1 MPVGVA
7 PGTGIHFP
15 RTPVLRHLLL
25 FLAAFLPLSNPSSAQ
40 DQPLFDQPLEGPVFV
55 VPIKGMIDG
64 PLAKYVDRALDDA
77 ADAGGGLVIFH
88 VDTFGG
94 LLDAADEIRKRIL
107 DEDIPTVAFIDKN
120 AASAGA
126 LISYAADKIVMVAG
140 ASMGAATV
148 VEGVGGEA
156 APDKYQSYM
165 RSLMRATAEANGR
178 DPAIAEAMVD
188 ETLDVPGVSPA
199 GSVLTL
205 STQEAIRLGVADAE
219 GTTIDDL
226 ITDLGL
232 EPASRVNHQLSRAE
246 GLLRFLSSPVVQSI
260 LMLMMMG
267 GLYFELQS
275 PGVGFPGIIAAV
287 GAAAFFGP
295 HWILGLVESWEV
307 LLFIIGVAL
316 LMAEIFVIP
325 GFGVAGISGLA
336 AILVALGFSLI
347 GNVGFSFPSGEAIS
361 SAVLTLASSLVM
373 LIIAMFSLGRFLP
386 KSERFG
392 QLVLAPSLSRDT
404 GHTSAISHTEWLGR
418 SGVALTTLRPSG
430 TAEIGDERIDVVTSG
445 EYIEKGQAIEVVE
458 VRGSRVRVRA
468 VRQVDDSTE
477 S

>member
-1 MPVGVA
+1 
-7 PGTGIHFP
+7 
-15 RTPVLRHLLL
+15 
-25 FLAAFLPLSNPSSAQ
+25 
-40 DQPLFDQPLEGPVFV
+40 
-55 VPIKGMIDG
+55 MIDG

-77 ADAGGGLVIFH
+77 ESADAGLVVFH

-107 DEDIPTVAFIDKN
+107 DTEIPTVAFIDKN

-188 ETLDVPGVSPA
+188 ETLEVPGVSEA

-205 STQEAIRLGVADAE
+205 STQEALKLGVADAE
-219 GTTIDDL
+219 GTTIDEL
-226 ITDLGL
+226 ITGMGL
-232 EPASRVNHQLSRAE
+232 QTALRVNHQLSRAE

-295 HWILGLVESWEV
+295 HWILGLVESWEI

-373 LIIAMFSLGRFLP
+373 LIIAMFSLGRYLP
-386 KSERFG
+386 KSDRFG

-404 GHTSAISHTEWLGR
+404 GHTSAISHTEWLGQT
-418 SGVALTTLRPSG
+418 GMALTSLRPSG
-430 TAEIGDERIDVVTSG
+430 TAEIGQERIDVVTSG

-458 VRGSRVRVRA
+458 VKGARVRVRA
-468 VRQVDDSTE
+468 VRQVEGSTE

>member
-1 MPVGVA
+1 MIRFLSLLITILVL
-7 PGTGIHFP
+7 
-15 RTPVLRHLLL
+15 TP
-25 FLAAFLPLSNPSSAQ
+25 AALSAQ
-40 DQPLFDQPLEGPVFV
+40 ESTQEANSALVFDEVQGGPAFIIPV
-55 VPIKGMIDG
+55 KGMIDG
-64 PLAKYVDRALDDA
+64 PLASYVDRALDDA
-77 ADAGGGLVIFH
+77 EGAEAGLVVFH

-107 DEDIPTVAFIDKN
+107 DTPIPTVAFIDKN

-165 RSLMRATAEANGR
+165 RSLMRSTAEANGR
-178 DPAIAEAMVD
+178 NPDIAEAMVD
-188 ETLDVPGVSPA
+188 QTLDVPGVSEE

-205 STQEAIRLGVADAE
+205 STQEALRLDVADAQ
-219 GTTIDDL
+219 GSTIDDL
-226 ITDLGL
+226 LTSLGI
-232 EPASRVNHQLSRAE
+232 EAADRVNHQLTRAE
-246 GLLRFLSSPVVQSI
+246 GLLRFFSSPVVQSI

-295 HWILGLVESWEV
+295 HYLLGLVESWEI
-307 LLFIIGVAL
+307 LLFILGVAL
-316 LMAEIFVIP
+316 LLVEIFVIP
-325 GFGVAGISGLA
+325 GFGVAGVAGLA
-336 AILVALGFSLI
+336 AILTSLGFSLI

-386 KSERFG
+386 RSERFG
-392 QLVLAPSLSRDT
+392 QLVLAPELTAST
-404 GHTSAISHTEWLGR
+404 GYTSADTHTEWLGR
-418 SGVALTTLRPSG
+418 SGTALTDLRPSG
-430 TAEIGDERIDVVTSG
+430 TIEIDEDRIDVVTSG
-445 EYIEKGQAIEVVE
+445 EYIGKGQAVEVVE
-458 VRGSRVRVRA
+458 VKGSRVRVRE
-468 VRQVDDSTE
+468 VRKMTDGTGEQDL
-477 S
+477 

>member
-1 MPVGVA
+1 MRIVLLALLTLALSHLPA
-7 PGTGIHFP
+7 FAQTADEP
-15 RTPVLRHLLL
+15 R
-25 FLAAFLPLSNPSSAQ
+25 
-40 DQPLFDQPLEGPVFV
+40 PLFDEAVEGPVYV
-55 VPIKGMIDG
+55 VPIKGLIDG

-77 ADAGGGLVIFH
+77 ADAGAGLVVFH

-165 RSLMRATAEANGR
+165 RSLMRATAEAKGR

-188 ETLDVPGVSPA
+188 ETIEVPGVSAA

-205 STQEAIRLGVADAE
+205 STQEAVRLGVADAQ
-219 GTTIDDL
+219 GTTIDNL
-226 ITDLGL
+226 IAELGL
-232 EPASRVNHQLSRAE
+232 EEASRVNHQLTRAE

-275 PGVGFPGIIAAV
+275 PGVGFPGMIAAV

-307 LLFIIGVAL
+307 LLFIVGVAL
-316 LMAEIFVIP
+316 LLAEIFVLP

-336 AILVALGFSLI
+336 AILTALGFSLI

-392 QLVLAPSLSRDT
+392 QLVLVPSLSRET
-404 GHTSAISHTEWLGR
+404 GYTSAVSHTEWLGR
-418 SGVALTTLRPSG
+418 TGVALTTLRPAG
-430 TAEIGDERIDVVTSG
+430 TAEIGEERIDVVTSG

-458 VRGSRVRVRA
+458 VNGARVRVRA
-468 VRQVDDSTE
+468 VRQVGGSTE